1 MVGPQVH
8 PPWWM
13 FIRCNVAVVMGSV
26 VGRTVMVL
34 VVFGVVNVAT
44 ATMAAEVAAAA
55 AHLWCPS
62 ITLAA
67 DWTPLSCG
75 GGGHGGSGQ
84 WVLSGV

>member
-34 VVFGVVNVAT
+34 VVFGSPAT
-44 ATMAAEVAAAA
+44 AAAEVAAAA
-55 AHLWCPS
+55 AHLRCPS

>member
-1 MVGPQVH
+1 MVGPRVH
-8 PPWWM
+8 PPLWIFLW
-13 FIRCNVAVVMGSV
+13 CNVAVVMGSA

-55 AHLWCPS
+55 AHLRCPS